1 MDVRKLLL
9 LRKVTR
15 AIQQAMRARLEQ
27 HLAALL
33 PLIRPKAVFGDF
45 VVGRVK
51 EMPNFADKAFAEF
64 TTHYQSVAEA
74 KPFQLPKEL
83 RPPLELVISPLELT
97 PVETSYVADSGG
109 DKKTIT
115 LTMPLNWVLTYPGC
129 SPQVLREAMAQR
141 NAQARVQEIVI
152 HDVALNMMLK
162 KQPGFVR
169 LLEALRFSVSQTQ
182 IPDFANLP
190 VTVIGCPVTTMRPPD
205 EVIIENT
212 EVSGMDVFEEV
223 VNLEDVFNMQ
233 DKMKEELVE
242 LVKGFGDDLLPA

>member
-15 AIQQAMRARLEQ
+15 AIQQAMRTQLEQ

-33 PLIRPKAVFGDF
+33 PLIRPKSVLGDF
-45 VVGRVK
+45 VAGRVK
-51 EMPNFADKAFAEF
+51 EMPNFADKAFAEL
-64 TTHYQSVAEA
+64 TTQYQLVAEA

-97 PVETSYVADSGG
+97 PVETSYVADTGTE
-109 DKKTIT
+109 KKTIA
-115 LTMPLNWVLTYPGC
+115 LTMPLKWVVTYPGC
-129 SPQVLREAMAQR
+129 APQALRKALAER

-152 HDVALNMMLK
+152 HYVAFDLMLK

-169 LLEALRFSVSQTQ
+169 VMEALRFPLSQMQ
-182 IPDFANLP
+182 IPEFANLP
-190 VTVIGCPVTTMRPPD
+190 VTVVTCPVSTMRPPD

-212 EVSGMDVFEEV
+212 EISGMDAFEEV
-223 VNLEDVFNMQ
+223 VNLDDITNMQ
-233 DKMKEELVE
+233 DKMKVDLVA
-242 LVKGFGDDLLPA
+242 LVKGFGEDLLT